1 MNQSALIRDD
11 PRGRD
16 MAKSGAKKRLEE
28 NRAKLK
34 FLSDV
39 LNGAMA
45 LHVVVRVVFRWK
57 SVRLFHLCVFAVTAL
72 ACRASLGSLRAYP
85 KPTFGENGE
94 VLDGGE
100 SLSGGLTEYYQD
112 LIYVGAFAMATSTYS
127 DRFWLVTLIV
137 PLVAGYMIVTKFVLP
152 YVFAPRAEE
161 NEEREETK
169 EEKRRRER
177 SERRKAKRFR

>member
-1 MNQSALIRDD
+1 
-11 PRGRD
+11 

-45 LHVVVRVVFRWK
+45 LHVVVRVVLRWK
-57 SVRLFHLCVFAVTAL
+57 SVRLFHLCVFVVTAL
-72 ACRASLGSLRAYP
+72 ACRASLGSLRAYA

-137 PLVAGYMIVTKFVLP
+137 PLVAGVHDSDEVRAAVRVRAAGGGERGAGGDEGGEAST
-152 YVFAPRAEE
+152 RAERTAQGE
-161 NEEREETK
+161 
-169 EEKRRRER
+169 
-177 SERRKAKRFR
+177 ALQMMDAAVVF

>member
-1 MNQSALIRDD
+1 
-11 PRGRD
+11 

-57 SVRLFHLCVFAVTAL
+57 SVRLFHLCVFVVTAL
-72 ACRASLGSLRAYP
+72 ACRASLGSLPAYA

>member
-1 MNQSALIRDD
+1 M
-11 PRGRD
+11 
-16 MAKSGAKKRLEE
+16 
-28 NRAKLK
+28 
-34 FLSDV
+34 
-39 LNGAMA
+39 
-45 LHVVVRVVFRWK
+45 
-57 SVRLFHLCVFAVTAL
+57 
-72 ACRASLGSLRAYP
+72 
-85 KPTFGENGE
+85 
-94 VLDGGE
+94 LDGGE